1 MDLQP
6 GRESLAEM
14 TTKEYLVNIMAT
26 IEDELKLFRSI
37 LMTRVELLKSSE
49 LSKHYEKIREIKNRS
64 EELKNQIME
73 YLVRNSE
80 ILMYSGRYIEIVRT
94 LDRIAQHVD
103 GLAYRYVLLIEN
115 GLQVD
120 STILKTLAE
129 MNEQSLYQLRNL
141 VDALNILPVNARKAL
156 EYLENVVRA
165 EDIVDS
171 MFRKAVFEIYQKL
184 SGQVPALMMTKDI
197 VEYQEEVCDLLKE
210 IGEEIRYLVLVRT
223 LLK

>member
-6 GRESLAEM
+6 GHESLAEM
-14 TTKEYLVNIMAT
+14 TTKEYLVNIMTT
-26 IEDELKLFRSI
+26 IEDELKLFRTI
-37 LMTRVELLKSSE
+37 LLTRVELLKSSE

-73 YLVRNSE
+73 YLVKNSE

-94 LDRIAQHVD
+94 LDRIAQHID
-103 GLAYRYVLLIEN
+103 GLAYRYVLLVEN
-115 GLQVD
+115 GFQID

-141 VDALNILPVNARKAL
+141 VDALNILSANARKAI